1 MIIVNVLCVTT
12 HPLELPVCSP
22 LLHMAVKTL
31 DSWEEG
37 FQSQLDSFGGAPSE
51 MVDATSRKGQQGPA
65 LLQHKSI
72 LEPDSSPFRYAY
84 LVISSVK

>member
-1 MIIVNVLCVTT
+1 MCCVLTF
-12 HPLELPVCSP
+12 HLLELPVCSP
-22 LLHMAVKTL
+22 LLHLAVKTL

-51 MVDATSRKGQQGPA
+51 MVDATSHKGQGPA

-72 LEPDSSPFRYAY
+72 LEPDSSPFRCSN
-84 LVISSVK
+84 IQ